1 MIKKAEDTRER
12 KTEHAGQLLM
22 TKEQL
27 HIKGSDNLL
36 LMKWLVVRDL
46 WLVLVMAFKL
56 YLDFWM
62 MILMGFKME

>member
-1 MIKKAEDTRER
+1 
-12 KTEHAGQLLM
+12 M

-27 HIKGSDNLL
+27 HIKGNDNLL
-36 LMKWLVVRDL
+36 LMK

>member
-1 MIKKAEDTRER
+1 
-12 KTEHAGQLLM
+12 
-22 TKEQL
+22 
-27 HIKGSDNLL
+27 
-36 LMKWLVVRDL
+36 MKWLVLRDP